1 MSEKDLSLGE
11 FLRTERE
18 LRGITIEQV
27 ASATKVGVRTLHA
40 LEADHYSELPAKPYI
55 RGFVTSYCR
64 FIGLDPK
71 EIRSRFDQYISKR
84 AMERPNREGGH
95 SGYAFDRKDGD
106 QQSRTVLLI
115 AICSF
120 IGVGGIA
127 VILLKPS
134 LKRHHA
140 SHIDRLRAAQSPT
153 TAQEDGRSPTVQVSS
168 SPSPMAGLSAD
179 SQSHSGASSKILGE
193 IKVSG
198 PSEAEVSPV
207 AGSNSVLV
215 SLPAPSPSPVVS
227 SVPSE
232 LVTNAKDPLD
242 SGLSLTSAEIQHKV
256 IFKPAVD
263 VWFRYQV
270 DDRSIRKFIVRKGK
284 ILVLRAARQIRAQVS
299 APSSV
304 SFSYNG
310 KGSTLVA
317 GSKLTRMIHGTAS
330 LVFNQGAS
338 GADGFDDPFFNVDI
352 PLPKTVAPGPSD
364 SVDSQSH

>member
-84 AMERPNREGGH
+84 TLERPNREGGH
-95 SGYAFDRKDGD
+95 SGYAFDKKDGD
-106 QQSRTVLLI
+106 QQSRTLLLI

-134 LKRHHA
+134 FKHHRT
-140 SHIDRLRAAQSPT
+140 SHIDRLRAAQPPL
-153 TAQEDGRSPTVQVSS
+153 AVQEEGKNPIPQVSS
-168 SPSPMAGLSAD
+168 SPVVEADLDSDVKVNSKEASKDLSDLESSGESEVKD
-179 SQSHSGASSKILGE
+179 STAVASSR
-193 IKVSG
+193 VS
-198 PSEAEVSPV
+198 EVG
-207 AGSNSVLV
+207 A
-215 SLPAPSPSPVVS
+215 APSPTPLASPAAN
-227 SVPSE
+227 P
-232 LVTNAKDPLD
+232 KDPLD
-242 SGLSLTSAEIQHKV
+242 SGLALAQAEVQHKV

-270 DDRSIRKFIVRKGK
+270 DDRPIRRFIVRKGK
-284 ILVLRAARQIRAQVS
+284 ILVLKATHQIRVQVS
-299 APSSV
+299 TPGSV
-304 SFSYNG
+304 LFSYNG
-310 KGSTLVA
+310 KGSSPVA
-317 GSKLTRMIHGTAS
+317 GSKLTRTIRGTAS
-330 LVFNQGAS
+330 LAFQGGDS
-338 GADGFDDPFFNVDI
+338 SVDPYKDSFYNLDH
-352 PLPKTVAPGPSD
+352 PLPRVSISEPGDPGKAH
-364 SVDSQSH
+364 SQAD